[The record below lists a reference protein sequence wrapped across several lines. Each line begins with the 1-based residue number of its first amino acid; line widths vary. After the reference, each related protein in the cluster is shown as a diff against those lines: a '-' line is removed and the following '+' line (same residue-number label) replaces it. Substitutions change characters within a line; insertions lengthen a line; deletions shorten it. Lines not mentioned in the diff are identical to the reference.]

1 METRGHRKVTANA
14 RNFSGT
20 QRRSGGVEVRERM
33 GNHRVSDDLN
43 VLDQERQMGL
53 KLVLDPLHTHI
64 FSHMIKHMQSSVYVT
79 KSLSWT
85 LNLKSEASA

>member
-33 GNHRVSDDLN
+33 GNHRVSDDLH
-43 VLDQERQMGL
+43 QERQMGL